1 MSCLTPYCLLTGKI
15 GVLSEEAD
23 LEQSTGEPPA
33 YVQWASVVTGGLT
46 SLHLVDIPVII
57 SKLGV

>member
-1 MSCLTPYCLLTGKI
+1 MSCLTLYCLLTGKI
-15 GVLSEEAD
+15 RVLSEEVD

-33 YVQWASVVTGGLT
+33 YVQWASGVTTLP
-46 SLHLVDIPVII
+46 SPHLVDIPVII